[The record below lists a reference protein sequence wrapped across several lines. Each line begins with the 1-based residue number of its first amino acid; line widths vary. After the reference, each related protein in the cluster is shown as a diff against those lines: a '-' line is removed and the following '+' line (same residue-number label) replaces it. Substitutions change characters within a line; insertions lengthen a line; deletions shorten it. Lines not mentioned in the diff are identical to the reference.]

1 MLSYKILYLLSSCT
15 LCRCIRV
22 FGSMFRHQKIFT
34 SIDQF
39 HFNSYVRYIKIQ
51 TWLRSFVGK
60 ITNFSRLHCL
70 SIPRS
75 DLTKQKQNGPN
86 GPFASN
92 SLLRPKPFSK
102 VAIIKTKNVTIAF
115 FSSPPF
121 LHLALSLSPFLFL
134 RYYDFEA
141 SRV

>member
-1 MLSYKILYLLSSCT
+1 MSLYSCVWIDVPSPKNILKHSVSFQQPTFDILKFKHDSEALGAK
-15 LCRCIRV
+15 LP
-22 FGSMFRHQKIFT
+22 IFHD
-34 SIDQF
+34 SIVSPFPEVTQ
-39 HFNSYVRYIKIQ
+39 
-51 TWLRSFVGK
+51 G
-60 ITNFSRLHCL
+60 
-70 SIPRS
+70 
-75 DLTKQKQNGPN
+75 KQNGPN

-102 VAIIKTKNVTIAF
+102 VAIIKTKSVTIAF